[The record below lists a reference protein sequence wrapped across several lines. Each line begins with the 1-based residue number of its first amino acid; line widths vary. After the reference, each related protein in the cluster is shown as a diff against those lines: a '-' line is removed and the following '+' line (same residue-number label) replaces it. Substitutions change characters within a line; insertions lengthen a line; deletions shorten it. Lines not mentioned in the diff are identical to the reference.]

1 MKVSEGQD
9 CVASEYAGATLGF
22 ETTKTLVFNG
32 PEIGVKWTVKIPQI
46 SHPFLLK
53 LQLQLLLKDK
63 KATSKRISTHFE
75 GEGEKIGKY
84 YGCSSML

>member
-53 LQLQLLLKDK
+53 LQLQLLKDK
-63 KATSKRISTHFE
+63 KATLKSISTHFE
-75 GEGEKIGKY
+75 GEGKK
-84 YGCSSML
+84 